1 MKYYWILG
9 IMSLLLLVPAQ
20 GQAQDK
26 LNLSA
31 QMPII
36 DWYGI
41 RANEATVE
49 RFKELKEAGFTIN
62 FSEYSTMEEVE
73 TALDAAN
80 KVGIQ
85 LIIACPELRKEPEKT
100 VRRFMKHPA
109 VAGYFLRD
117 EPVVADFAALA
128 AWAKRIQ
135 AVDNSKFCYLNLF
148 PTGGEEHLKFLGV
161 QNYREYVSRFNKEVP
176 LPFLSFDHYPVLGD
190 NVLKAE
196 WYENLEEF
204 SDEAAKV
211 GKDFWAFALATKHGP
226 YPIPTQASLRLQL
239 YSDLVYGAQGL
250 QYFTYWTPAGDSFY
264 DYQHGPI
271 GLDGKRTEIYDLVK
285 EMNAEIKS
293 IAGIFLGAK
302 ILSVRHTG
310 SVIPRGT
317 KRLTNLPE
325 KVKVL
330 DTHGYGAIVSLI
342 ENGDKKYLTIVN
354 RSLKDTME
362 LTFYADPSVK
372 RVLKDGSL
380 VQADT
385 YTATL
390 MISPG
395 DILIYLLEK

>member
-36 DWYGI
+36 AWYGI

-204 SDEAAKV
+204 SDESAKV

-325 KVKVL
+325 KVNVL

>member
-36 DWYGI
+36 AWYGI

-204 SDEAAKV
+204 SDESAKV

>member
-36 DWYGI
+36 AWYGI

-148 PTGGEEHLKFLGV
+148 PTEGEEHLKFLGV

-395 DILIYLLEK
+395 DISIYLLEK

>member
-36 DWYGI
+36 AWYGI

-62 FSEYSTMEEVE
+62 FGEYSTMEEVE

>member
-36 DWYGI
+36 AWYGI

-204 SDEAAKV
+204 SDESAKV

-302 ILSVRHTG
+302 KLSVRHTG

>member
-36 DWYGI
+36 AWYGI

-135 AVDNSKFCYLNLF
+135 AVDNSKFCYLNLY

-204 SDEAAKV
+204 SDESAKV

-325 KVKVL
+325 KVNVL

>member
-36 DWYGI
+36 AWYGI

>member
-36 DWYGI
+36 AWYGI

-204 SDEAAKV
+204 SDESAKV

-285 EMNAEIKS
+285 ELNAEIRS

-302 ILSVRHTG
+302 VLSVRHTG

-317 KRLTNLPE
+317 TRLTSLPE

-354 RSLKDTME
+354 RNLKDTME

>member
-36 DWYGI
+36 AWYGI

-325 KVKVL
+325 KVNVL

>member
-36 DWYGI
+36 AWYGI

-80 KVGIQ
+80 KVVIQ

-204 SDEAAKV
+204 SDESAKV

-354 RSLKDTME
+354 RNLKDTME

>member
-1 MKYYWILG
+1 MKHYFVLG
-9 IMSLLLLVPAQ
+9 MIFLLLLFTRI
-20 GQAQDK
+20 GQAQERLD
-26 LNLSA
+26 LSA
-31 QMPII
+31 QIPIVA
-36 DWYGI
+36 WYGI

-62 FSEYSTMEEVE
+62 FSEYSSLEEVE
-73 TALDAAN
+73 KALDAAH
-80 KVGIQ
+80 KVGVQ

-100 VRRFMKHPA
+100 VRKFMEHPA

-117 EPVVADFAALA
+117 EPVVADFAALGD
-128 AWAKRIQ
+128 WAKRIQ
-135 AVDNSKFCYLNLF
+135 AVDNRKFCYLNLF
-148 PTGGEEHLKFLGV
+148 PTGGEEHLSFLGV
-161 QNYREYVSRFNKEVP
+161 QNYRDYITRFNKEVP

-196 WYENLEEF
+196 WYENLEDF
-204 SDEAAKV
+204 SDEARKI

-226 YPIPTQASLRLQL
+226 YPVPTRASLRLQL
-239 YSDLVYGAQGL
+239 YSNLVYGAQGL

-271 GLDGKRTEIYDLVK
+271 GLDGKRTEVYDLVK
-285 EMNAEIKS
+285 DMNAEIRS

-302 ILSVRHTG
+302 VLSVRHTG

-317 KRLTNLPE
+317 TRLTTLPE

-330 DTHGYGAIVSLI
+330 DTHGYGTIISLL
-342 ENGDKKYLTIVN
+342 ENGGKKYLAIVN
-354 RSLKDTME
+354 RSLVSAE
-362 LTFYADPSVK
+362 S
-372 RVLKDGSL
+372 
-380 VQADT
+380 

-390 MISPG
+390 LISPG

>member
-1 MKYYWILG
+1 MKHYFVLG
-9 IMSLLLLVPAQ
+9 MIFLLLLFTRI
-20 GQAQDK
+20 GQAQERLD
-26 LNLSA
+26 LSA
-31 QMPII
+31 QIPIVA
-36 DWYGI
+36 WYGI

-62 FSEYSTMEEVE
+62 FSEYSSLEEVE
-73 TALDAAN
+73 KALDAAH
-80 KVGIQ
+80 KVGVQ

-100 VRRFMKHPA
+100 VRKFMEHPA

-117 EPVVADFAALA
+117 EPVVTDFAALGD
-128 AWAKRIQ
+128 WAKRIQ
-135 AVDNSKFCYLNLF
+135 AVDNRKFCYLNLF
-148 PTGGEEHLKFLGV
+148 PTGGEEHLRFLGV
-161 QNYREYVSRFNKEVP
+161 QNYREYITRFNKEVP

-196 WYENLEEF
+196 WYENLEDF
-204 SDEAAKV
+204 SDEARKI

-226 YPIPTQASLRLQL
+226 YPVPTRASLRLQL
-239 YSDLVYGAQGL
+239 YSNLVYGAQGL

-264 DYQHGPI
+264 YYQHGPI
-271 GLDGKRTEIYDLVK
+271 GLDGKRTEVYDLVK
-285 EMNAEIKS
+285 DMNAEIRS

-302 ILSVRHTG
+302 VLSVRHTG

-317 KRLTNLPE
+317 TRLTTLPE

-330 DTHGYGAIVSLI
+330 DTHGYGTIISLL
-342 ENGDKKYLTIVN
+342 ENGGKKYLAIVN
-354 RSLKDTME
+354 RSLMDTME

-380 VQADT
+380 VSAES

-390 MISPG
+390 LISPG

>member
-36 DWYGI
+36 AWYGI

-302 ILSVRHTG
+302 KLSVRHTG